1 MGKRKKKDSTKI
13 LKRILISLIAVI
25 VLLVG
30 VGVFYIYNV
39 LGKIEKTEIN
49 KEELGIVKEESGK
62 DITNIALFGVDAPKG
77 QTGRSDSIMILSLDK
92 EHKKIK
98 LTSIMRDSYVNI
110 PGRGMDKINHAYA
123 FGGPQLAIKTLNT
136 NFGLNIENF
145 LTVNFT
151 SLPIIIDKIG
161 GVDINLTNGDL
172 KYLNQHLGNKST
184 PVNGTGIHTLDGEQ
198 AMAYCRIRYDGGD
211 QRRTER
217 HRTVLEAVFKKI
229 KEVPASKIP
238 GIITDLLPYVETN
251 YSSTEILGLGTSN
264 MSLLNT
270 DMVQYRLPEDGKYQG
285 KNIKGVYYTVFDIKE
300 TKNDLKKFIYEN

>member
-1 MGKRKKKDSTKI
+1 
-13 LKRILISLIAVI
+13 
-25 VLLVG
+25 
-30 VGVFYIYNV
+30 
-39 LGKIEKTEIN
+39 
-49 KEELGIVKEESGK
+49 
-62 DITNIALFGVDAPKG
+62 
-77 QTGRSDSIMILSLDK
+77 MILSLDK
-92 EHKKIK
+92 AHKKIK

-151 SLPIIIDKIG
+151 SLPLIIDKIG

>member
-1 MGKRKKKDSTKI
+1 
-13 LKRILISLIAVI
+13 
-25 VLLVG
+25 
-30 VGVFYIYNV
+30 
-39 LGKIEKTEIN
+39 
-49 KEELGIVKEESGK
+49 
-62 DITNIALFGVDAPKG
+62 
-77 QTGRSDSIMILSLDK
+77 
-92 EHKKIK
+92 
-98 LTSIMRDSYVNI
+98 MRDSYANI

-151 SLPIIIDKIG
+151 SLPLIIDKIG

-172 KYLNQHLGNKST
+172 KYLNQYLGNKST

-217 HRTVLEAVFKKI
+217 HRTVLVAVFKKI

-238 GIITDLLPYVETN
+238 SIITDLLPYVETN

-285 KNIKGVYYTVFDIKE
+285 KNMKGVYYTVFDIQE

>member
-30 VGVFYIYNV
+30 VGIFYIYNV

-49 KEELGIVKEESGK
+49 KEDLGIVKEESGK
-62 DITNIALFGVDAPKG
+62 DITNIVLFGVDVPKG

-92 EHKKIK
+92 AHKKIK

-151 SLPIIIDKIG
+151 SLPLIIDKIG

-217 HRTVLEAVFKKI
+217 HRTVLEAVLKKI

>member
-1 MGKRKKKDSTKI
+1 MRKRKKKDSTKI

-49 KEELGIVKEESGK
+49 KEDLGIVKEESGK

-92 EHKKIK
+92 AHKKIK